1 MPLFFTFTEESYVL
15 TNSWNLFKLNE
26 LWISVNFSAGYSL
39 THQRN
44 SALKIVP
51 VIDILGGV
59 VVHAVRG
66 RRSEY
71 QPLRSGLCASADPL
85 DVALAFK
92 ALGFG
97 ELYVADLDAI
107 MAGQPNFS
115 VLKQMA
121 DVTGL
126 RLMVDAGIADLERA
140 EKLLQSHVSKVI
152 IGTETL
158 QDISFVEEAVKSL
171 GKERVVVSLDLKA
184 DKVLSGFELGKFSNP
199 LDLLQEFQGMGVEQ
213 VILLDL
219 ARVGSGEGVN
229 MPLLKEMIENRKVK
243 MFVGGG
249 VRDIKDLVE
258 LKNVG
263 VFGVL
268 VATALHSGRISLE
281 ELRRSGLLS

>member
-1 MPLFFTFTEESYVL
+1 VPLFFTFTEESYVL